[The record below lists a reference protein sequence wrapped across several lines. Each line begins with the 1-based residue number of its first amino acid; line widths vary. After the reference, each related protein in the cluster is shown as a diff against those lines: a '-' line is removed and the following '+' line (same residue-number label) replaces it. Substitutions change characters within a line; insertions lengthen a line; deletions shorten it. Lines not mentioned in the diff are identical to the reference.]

1 MKTVTFFLIL
11 VAVLVLSACD
21 SSCVA
26 TGPVFEAALAHPV
39 K

>member
-21 SSCVA
+21 HSFVA
-26 TGPVFEAALAHPV
+26 TGPVLEAALAHPV
-39 K
+39 Q